1 MKSRLPLA
9 ILAVAAAGL
18 ATVAIVAR
26 PGRHD
31 ARTAP
36 PPAPGPHGRSSVEPP
51 APPPPTSNATSTI
64 ADRILAARDPFALM
78 GVDPATALSADEI
91 ARLCEL
97 VRSSAPAH
105 RRMIALAFLARQKD
119 PDGRILAAIRDA
131 TAAREPEVAHKAL
144 DCLGD
149 YAAAHPERSR
159 EAHGLLFARALG
171 EGDVETRSAAAG
183 AIRFDRLDAA
193 DEAQF
198 ARLFSDP
205 SLELR
210 AAAIDVAGAAKER
223 KADAAKLLSAAF
235 RAERTLEVRTAIAE
249 SLWHLDGPSLAAL
262 KGVAPEMDP
271 IIDKLL
277 ASPRD

>member
-1 MKSRLPLA
+1 
-9 ILAVAAAGL
+9 
-18 ATVAIVAR
+18 
-26 PGRHD
+26 
-31 ARTAP
+31 
-36 PPAPGPHGRSSVEPP
+36 
-51 APPPPTSNATSTI
+51 
-64 ADRILAARDPFALM
+64 
-78 GVDPATALSADEI
+78 
-91 ARLCEL
+91 
-97 VRSSAPAH
+97 
-105 RRMIALAFLARQKD
+105 MIALMFLARQKD

-131 TAAREPEVAHKAL
+131 AGARELEVAHKAL
-144 DCLGD
+144 ECLGD
-149 YAAAHPERSR
+149 YADAHPDRAR

-249 SLWHLDGPSLAAL
+249 SLWHLDAPSLAAL
-262 KGVAPEMDP
+262 KGVAPDMDP